1 MSNEVNTEGRW
12 PCGGFGSAAALT
24 EGEYQHLLQCTRRNL
39 IVLIRQP
46 LSYSPPRRR
55 QTTAGAHDSGGRECF
70 GRYRHTH
77 LQWRWRRG
85 ADDPGVDGWS
95 REGGGNQA
103 AHAGGVGGGSVG
115 AIPES
120 VLVLAGGVGYI
131 LESVRRCGLRRQRF
145 LDAQDVSYVALS
157 ETITSSDV
165 RFFLAFVP
173 RVGKPDNPCNLG
185 GDDGGSSGQLTV
197 PYENL
202 LPRMRLRH
210 LTAIYSE
217 LVGKT

>member
-1 MSNEVNTEGRW
+1 MP
-12 PCGGFGSAAALT
+12 PC
-24 EGEYQHLLQCTRRNL
+24 
-39 IVLIRQP
+39 
-46 LSYSPPRRR
+46 
-55 QTTAGAHDSGGRECF
+55 TT
-70 GRYRHTH
+70 
-77 LQWRWRRG
+77 
-85 ADDPGVDGWS
+85 
-95 REGGGNQA
+95 
-103 AHAGGVGGGSVG
+103 
-115 AIPES
+115 ES

-197 PYENL
+197 PYEPSS
-202 LPRMRLRH
+202 LPSRW
-210 LTAIYSE
+210 
-217 LVGKT
+217 LVLVSLAPAPAPAPAGSFHSSSLPLPFPPPPPPSPSPSIPLPLHPPPADHPHRTCFPGCA